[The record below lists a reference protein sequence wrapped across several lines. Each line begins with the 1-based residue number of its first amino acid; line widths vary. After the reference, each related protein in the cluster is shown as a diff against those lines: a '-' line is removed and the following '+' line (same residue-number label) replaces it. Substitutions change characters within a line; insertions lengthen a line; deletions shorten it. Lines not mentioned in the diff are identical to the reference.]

1 MKKSVLSLFMAFVLC
16 LTLLPT
22 SAFAA
27 GGTSAA
33 TRNAAGSVAKVGD
46 TEYGTLQEILDKME
60 PVEITLLDDVTE
72 ADLTVS
78 AKTTINMA
86 GFRITGS
93 IKAYDSLTLTN
104 GTVKGTVRVL
114 GGTFIM
120 TAPANA
126 DVAIDGDLSVKGIS
140 CAISGAKVGVKG
152 VLYFGGTDMSIS
164 GTDKAVEWTAPAEV
178 ASQTFYG
185 ATTVDGKTFA
195 KAEFDPTDRTYKV
208 KGEIAKT
215 LSNKQ
220 VGGSTEPTVELTI
233 DPTFKTVTAGETATF
248 TVT

>member
-114 GGTFIM
+114 GGTFTM

-164 GTDKAVEWTAPAEV
+164 GTDKAVEWTAAAGPASIKIYGSATVNGNTTEEAAFADGTYMVNGEV
-178 ASQTFYG
+178 A
-185 ATTVDGKTFA
+185 K
-195 KAEFDPTDRTYKV
+195 K
-208 KGEIAKT
+208 
-215 LSNKQ
+215 LSNQ
-220 VGGSTEPTVELTI
+220 PAVGSTEPTVELTI